1 MAEPL
6 GERKKYGL
14 ETALSLRLSDSG
26 HVPLAC
32 APRRAYLSSLIISR
46 LPKQKLPV
54 RLDRQFFYLCR
65 RNLQQIAPGHGGGI
79 KGAVI
84 LGEEVG
90 HVLDLFPQDIV
101 AAIH

>member
-54 RLDRQFFYLCR
+54 RLDRQFFICVGEIYSR
-65 RNLQQIAPGHGGGI
+65 SLQGTVEAL
-79 KGAVI
+79 K
-84 LGEEVG
+84 
-90 HVLDLFPQDIV
+90 VL
-101 AAIH
+101 